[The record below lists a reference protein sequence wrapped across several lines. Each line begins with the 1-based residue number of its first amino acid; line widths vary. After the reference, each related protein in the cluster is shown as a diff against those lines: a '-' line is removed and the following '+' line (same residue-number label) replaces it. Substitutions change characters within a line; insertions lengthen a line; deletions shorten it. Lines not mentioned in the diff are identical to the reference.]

1 MADIIQLLPD
11 TVANQIA
18 AGEVIQRPSSV
29 VKELVENAVDA
40 GANLVQVIIEEA
52 GKTLIQVIDDGC
64 GMSVT
69 DARLAF
75 ERHATSK
82 IRKAD
87 DLFALRT
94 MGFRGEALPS
104 IAAVAQVE
112 LRTRAEGDELG
123 TCLHIEGGKV
133 KSVGTVSAP
142 RGANFAVRNLF
153 FNIPAR
159 RKFLK
164 SNLTEMANIL
174 SEFERLAL
182 AHPQV
187 AFRLHR
193 DGTLLYDLPA
203 GPFRQRVTGLFGHR
217 MDKQLVRVE
226 VETDLTSISGFV
238 GVPTSARR
246 KRAQQF
252 FFVNNRY
259 MRHPYFAR
267 AVQTAYE
274 RLVPEGEQVP
284 FFLRFEIEPA
294 QIDVNIHPTKTEI
307 KFQDE
312 QTIWQILLAAVR
324 EALGKFGG
332 VPTIDFDTANM
343 PEIPLFIPSPSPS
356 HREGNASGSSA
367 SFSSGKPTAR
377 AEYADAAF
385 PPFIETDPNY
395 SPFGQENLDETEDSP
410 SSVTQ
415 DEAAPESLL
424 PPGDKQLVGSATF
437 SETLS
442 GSPDYLQYHGR
453 FIVCAVHSGL
463 MLIDQHR
470 AHMRVLF
477 DRYLRSLDEQ
487 GTASQ
492 GLLFP
497 QPLVLSPAEDA
508 ELAALLPKLS
518 SLGFELRKEDGG
530 DTYNIYGVPAGTEGI
545 DPENLLRGILDE
557 ARSGNEQ
564 AADAI
569 NHRLALALARRAAL
583 PVGQELSSDEMSA
596 LCAQLFAGTSP
607 NYAPDGTPILVVL
620 EDTRIAR
627 FFD

>member
-1 MADIIQLLPD
+1 MPDIIHLLPD

-40 GANLVQVIIEEA
+40 GAGLVQVFIEEA

-82 IRKAD
+82 IRQAD

-123 TCLHIEGGKV
+123 TRLHIEGGKV
-133 KSVGTVSAP
+133 KSVGTVSTP

-164 SNLTEMANIL
+164 SNLTEMTNIL

-193 DGTLLYDLPA
+193 DGTLLYDLPV

-217 MDKQLVRVE
+217 MDKQLVRVK
-226 VETDLTSISGFV
+226 VETDLVTISGFV
-238 GVPTSARR
+238 GVPASARR
-246 KRAQQF
+246 KRAQQY

-284 FFLRFEIEPA
+284 FFLRFEIDPA
-294 QIDVNIHPTKTEI
+294 KIDVNIHPTKTEI

-312 QTIWQILLAAVR
+312 HTLWQILLAAVR

-343 PEIPLFIPSPSPS
+343 PDIPLFIPAYSHSP
-356 HREGNASGSSA
+356 REGSSSCTAVSSSMGKVSGNTEGTDPS
-367 SFSSGKPTAR
+367 
-377 AEYADAAF
+377 F

-395 SPFGQENLDETEDSP
+395 SPFGPAVPDETASFVPPISQE
-410 SSVTQ
+410 
-415 DEAAPESLL
+415 EATLESFSAGGKQTGNTAAFPDL
-424 PPGDKQLVGSATF
+424 P
-437 SETLS
+437 S

-497 QPLVLSPAEDA
+497 QPLVLSPSEDA
-508 ELAALLPKLS
+508 ELIGLLPTLT
-518 SLGFELRKEDGG
+518 SLGFDLRKEDGE
-530 DTYNIYGVPAGTEGI
+530 DTYNIYGVPAGTEGL

-557 ARSGNEQ
+557 ACSGNEQ
-564 AADAI
+564 AADTI

-583 PVGQELSSDEMSA
+583 PVGQELSTDEMSA

-620 EDTRIAR
+620 EDTRIVR

>member
-1 MADIIQLLPD
+1 MPDIIHLLPD

-40 GANLVQVIIEEA
+40 GAKMVQVVVEEA

-64 GMSVT
+64 GMSMT

-82 IRKAD
+82 IRKAE
-87 DLFALRT
+87 DLFALQT

-112 LRTRAEGDELG
+112 LRTRTAEDELG
-123 TCLHIEGGKV
+123 ICLQIEGGKV
-133 KSVGTVSAP
+133 RSSEVVSAP
-142 RGANFAVRNLF
+142 QGSNFAVRNLF

-164 SNLTEMANIL
+164 SNLTEMSNIL
-174 SEFERLAL
+174 AEFERLAL

-187 AFRLHR
+187 TFRLHR
-193 DGTLLYDLPA
+193 DGTLLFDLPA
-203 GPFRQRVTGLFGHR
+203 GSFKQRITGLFGHR
-217 MDKQLVRVE
+217 MEKQLAPVDVT
-226 VETDLTSISGFV
+226 TDLARIKGFV
-238 GVPTSARR
+238 GVPESSRR
-246 KRAQQF
+246 KRTQQF
-252 FFVNNRY
+252 FFVNQRF

-274 RLVPEGEQVP
+274 RLIPEGDQIP
-284 FFLRFEIEPA
+284 FFLRFDVDPA
-294 QIDVNIHPTKTEI
+294 KIDVNIHPTKTEI

-312 QTIWQILLAAVR
+312 QTLWQILLAAVR

-332 VPTIDFDTANM
+332 TPTIDFNTANM
-343 PEIPLFIPSPSPS
+343 PEIPLFIPSSANHSSEGPESPKILTDPHYNPFS
-356 HREGNASGSSA
+356 TSSSA
-367 SFSSGKPTAR
+367 SHRPSAAQVQAYLDQKDTAKLM
-377 AEYADAAF
+377 AGNADAVHTDIPFSPIQEDTPSADIPLFGRDNSAF
-385 PPFIETDPNY
+385 EP
-395 SPFGQENLDETEDSP
+395 
-410 SSVTQ
+410 
-415 DEAAPESLL
+415 AAE
-424 PPGDKQLVGSATF
+424 
-437 SETLS
+437 
-442 GSPDYLQYHGR
+442 YLQYHGR
-453 FIVCAVHSGL
+453 FIVATLHSGL

-470 AHMRVLF
+470 AHMRILY
-477 DRYLRSLDEQ
+477 DQYLSQLNSQ
-487 GTASQ
+487 TGTAQ

-497 QPLVLSPAEDA
+497 QTLALSPSETGDI
-508 ELAALLPKLS
+508 EALLPTLS
-518 SLGFELRKEDGG
+518 ALGFDIRHERDSSV
-530 DTYNIYGVPAGTEGI
+530 IYGVPAGTEGL
-545 DPENLLRGILDE
+545 DPEHLLRGVLDE

-564 AADAI
+564 AAEAV

-583 PVGQELSSDEMSA
+583 PVGQELSSAEMSA

-620 EDTRIAR
+620 EDTRIVR